1 MSKEK
6 TKKKRGE
13 KVVGLIRAVFNPYNI
28 VMFIAVAISV
38 SIFSNAFRVSVIEA
52 PYWNARADSMLRLDT
67 IMTSVPQRGDILARD
82 GMPMAQT
89 VALYTA
95 FVDFSAPR
103 VDEKIYTNITYPRG
117 SSERDTLYLDHLC
130 EYLAKNYPVK
140 TKQEYADYIT
150 SRRKKKSNSCVLV
163 EGMTN
168 NQFEELKNFWVFD
181 ECRDGF
187 RTGLTRIRS
196 YKRYYPYDSLTSI
209 VLGRAVLATKEMLEK
224 DTSYHRNEWHG
235 TSGLEYGLD
244 KELFGIPG
252 KTRRRQEA
260 WGFGTEVIEPSIP
273 GKDVVTTIDITIQ
286 EIAARNLI
294 KEVAA
299 QRAEY
304 GTAIVMDVATGEIR
318 AMINVDKDKNGKYT
332 FKTRHNYATRIVEP
346 GSVIKTLSMMLALNR
361 NPHIDVHRKF
371 NSQGAVPEVGSY
383 KKIDCY
389 QQVIT
394 PHQVI
399 VRSDNRGICKIVSDT
414 YRDNYRQF
422 IYDII
427 NTKIEETCNLPM
439 PGTMRPS
446 IHDSIALKTQA
457 DYYSF
462 AQMIF
467 GYHNRYSP
475 LSTLSIYNA
484 IANDGRLMKPQIVK
498 AYMHNGQIDTV
509 FSPQCLNENLCSPD
523 VARKLRAMMYDVVNN
538 DTIGTA
544 RRISKGRVKL
554 AGKTGTVTAQREIM
568 IPYMKNDTLKYK
580 FKEKYV
586 ENERRI
592 VFAGFFPYEKPQYSC
607 IVLID
612 KPRDHSAGGVAGGVF
627 KAIAEEMYSRNML
640 DCDVQYKTGNGDKNP
655 PRNSSVSQ
663 CDEMVYDYL
672 QQYPTVDTTK
682 QVKVVATDVE
692 IDADSLSMPSVVGM
706 TAADALYLLESM
718 GLNVNLTGNAGR
730 VAAQSLRAG
739 TQLSQGMDVTL
750 KLK

>member
-1 MSKEK
+1 MNKENTPNK
-6 TKKKRGE
+6 QSGVIWGILRSIFT
-13 KVVGLIRAVFNPYNI
+13 PYNI
-28 VMFIAVAISV
+28 VMFVAVLISV
-38 SIFSNAFRVSVIEA
+38 SIFSSAFRVSVIEA
-52 PYWNARADSMLRLDT
+52 PYWDDKADSLLRMDT
-67 IMTSVPQRGDILARD
+67 IMTSLPQRGDILSCD

-95 FVDFSAPR
+95 FIDFSAPR

-117 SSERDTLYLDHLC
+117 SAGKDTLYLEHLC
-130 EYLAKNYPVK
+130 EYLAQNYPVK

-150 SRRKKKSNSCVLV
+150 TRRIKKSNSCVLV

-168 NQFEELKNFWVFD
+168 SQFEELKNFWVFD
-181 ECRDGF
+181 ECRDGY

-196 YKRYYPYDSLTSI
+196 YKRYYPYDSLTST

-235 TSGLEYGLD
+235 TSGLELGLD
-244 KELFGIPG
+244 KELFGLPG
-252 KTRRRQEA
+252 KDRRRQEA
-260 WGFGTEVIEPSIP
+260 WGFGREIVEPSIP

-346 GSVIKTLSMMLALNR
+346 GSVVKTLSMMLALNR
-361 NPHIDVHRKF
+361 NPNIDVHRKF

-414 YRDNYRQF
+414 YRGNYRQF
-422 IYDII
+422 IYDIK
-427 NTKIEETCNLPM
+427 NTGIEETYKLPI
-439 PGTMRPS
+439 PDTMKPS
-446 IHDSIALKTQA
+446 IHDSITLKTQA

-498 AYMHNGQIDTV
+498 AYLHNGQVDTV

-568 IPYMKNDTLKYK
+568 IPYVKNDTVKYK

-586 ENERRI
+586 DSERRI

-640 DCDVQYKTGNGDKNP
+640 DCDVQYRTGNGDKNP
-655 PRNSSVSQ
+655 PRNKAVSQ
-663 CDEMVYDYL
+663 YDEMIYDYL
-672 QQYPTVDTTK
+672 QQYPTIDTTK
-682 QVKVVATDVE
+682 QAKATATIVE
-692 IDADSLSMPSVVGM
+692 ADADTSSMPSVVGM

-730 VAAQSLRAG
+730 VIEQSPRVG
-739 TQLSQGMDVTL
+739 SQLSQGMNVML